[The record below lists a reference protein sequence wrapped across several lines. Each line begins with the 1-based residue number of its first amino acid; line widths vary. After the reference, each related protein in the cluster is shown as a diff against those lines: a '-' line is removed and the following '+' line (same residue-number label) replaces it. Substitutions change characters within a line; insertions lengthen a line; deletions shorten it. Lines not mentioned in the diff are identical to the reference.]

1 MSYEDIILTKKDGIA
16 TITLDRPEKMNC
28 FSVAMKQSL
37 PRAIEEVKQDD
48 DMKVL
53 VLTGAGRGFC
63 SGAEVSDLG
72 SRAAGSESSPY
83 DRRNYIRDIHRI
95 TLSLR
100 SLDKPAIAMVNGAA
114 VGAGCDLAMACDMR
128 IASENARFGE
138 VYIKLGVVP
147 GNGGMYFL
155 PRLVG
160 LAKACEL
167 IFTGDVIDAREAERI
182 GLINRVVPAAD
193 LEAETMKLAR
203 KIAAGPPI
211 AMRLAKVGIYEC
223 LTRDLISSLDYSALA
238 MGIAQST
245 EDHREGTNAIQEK
258 RQPVF
263 RGR

>member
-1 MSYEDIILTKKDGIA
+1 MNYVDIVLTKKDGIA
-16 TITLDRPEKMNC
+16 TITLDRPEKMNS
-28 FSVAMKQSL
+28 FSDEMKRSL
-37 PRAIEEVKQDD
+37 PLAIEEVKQDD
-48 DMKVL
+48 DMRVL
-53 VLTGAGRGFC
+53 ILTGAGRGFC
-63 SGAEVSDLG
+63 SGADVSDLG
-72 SRAAGSESSPY
+72 SRAAGSSSSPY

-95 TLSLR
+95 ALALR
-100 SLDKPAIAMVNGAA
+100 SLDKPTIAMVNGAA

-128 IASENARFGE
+128 IASDNARFGE

-160 LAKACEL
+160 LARACEL
-167 IFTGDVIDAREAERI
+167 IFTGDIIDGREAERL
-182 GLINRVVPAAD
+182 GLVNKTVPVAE
-193 LEAETMKLAR
+193 LLAETMKLAS

-211 AMRLAKVGIYEC
+211 AMRLAKIGIYEC
-223 LTRDLISSLDYSALA
+223 LMRDLSSSLDYSALA

-245 EDHREGTNAIQEK
+245 EDHREATRAFSEK